1 MKTLK
6 LKLNERISA
15 QYFPFLAKLGKV
27 EVEKTGA
34 KEIKQEVISKLK
46 TAGTNAI
53 EIVLVAL
60 NKKFFI
66 LPIKLEKFEFNE
78 KQYKYD
84 DIPVELKKGNIKVI
98 ELENKSQTENIDF
111 ENNLENKE
119 IVETFFDNQFI
130 NNDPTVIPA
139 IKADKKTYKSLLK
152 MSSEIQIL
160 PREGDDDNESIK
172 SNSPVEM
179 KWEDDPEEDFKTD
192 WQDFPQER
200 VNMTESSFKIKRPM
214 YDPKE
219 DGPVAQWVTN
229 EATFL
234 DYSMQSERN
243 IVSSILNSL
252 PSMIVNNLL
261 GYLKLNNIRRTEL
274 TTQLLIEAIKESNI
288 DSSHDYANSY
298 KTLRFSPTRHYDM
311 KSYFNELKKIFKMS
325 IKETLSEDSYNSFL
339 ISFFRLGVPN
349 VVKKCSIFRF
359 FPDEDADALISLA
372 QNIYSKQ
379 KDDELEASLN
389 HLKIDKKDAELNYQ
403 YGKDK
408 FQRRERKH
416 EGGYKGKNF
425 NPNYDPTFKKRSNE
439 KNVSNSENQ
448 EKFCNYCR
456 RKGHVYEDCFK
467 RKRDLQNKGKNS
479 ENKET
484 NRRGR
489 DKTPQK

>member
-53 EIVLVAL
+53 EIVSVAL

-152 MSSEIQIL
+152 MSSEINIL

-274 TTQLLIEAIKESNI
+274 TTQLLIEAVKESNI
-288 DSSHDYANSY
+288 DSSNDYANSF
-298 KTLRFSPTRHYDM
+298 KTL
-311 KSYFNELKKIFKMS
+311 
-325 IKETLSEDSYNSFL
+325 
-339 ISFFRLGVPN
+339 
-349 VVKKCSIFRF
+349 
-359 FPDEDADALISLA
+359 
-372 QNIYSKQ
+372 
-379 KDDELEASLN
+379 
-389 HLKIDKKDAELNYQ
+389 
-403 YGKDK
+403 
-408 FQRRERKH
+408 
-416 EGGYKGKNF
+416 
-425 NPNYDPTFKKRSNE
+425 
-439 KNVSNSENQ
+439 
-448 EKFCNYCR
+448 
-456 RKGHVYEDCFK
+456 
-467 RKRDLQNKGKNS
+467 
-479 ENKET
+479 
-484 NRRGR
+484 
-489 DKTPQK
+489 